1 MADIIYT
8 VRNSQRRSEC
18 GSIVLKG
25 GIGHKSVRLVDDTGK
40 PKKKVGE
47 HFCRRPTAPKAG
59 EILRLDKR
67 KLNPKG
73 ANFDY
78 VASYYPKGRGRVSGF
93 YHRLGLGKVIASGDW
108 EPLIPATARP
118 SDAEKRSKE

>member
-108 EPLIPATARP
+108 EAVDSGDSTP
-118 SDAEKRSKE
+118 KRRRKKK